1 MKKIILCIM
10 LMLVCL
16 PVYAKEESFYYDNER
31 VEEMWITKVN
41 SEETRSAHPYVI
53 KRRSDNTYVY
63 CLEPFVLLQND
74 VKYILD
80 DNYSKYGLTKEQ
92 IDKINLY
99 IYYGYGYGNHNTDK
113 WYGVTQ
119 YLIWKEADK
128 KADIYFTDKKNGEK
142 KNLYSTEIKE
152 IETLIEEHNKEPNF
166 IKDYVI
172 STNSDLVID
181 SNINLSEYNIKTDIN
196 YEVKDNKIYF
206 SNLDVGTYT
215 IELEK
220 KNNRFVTD
228 FMLYYNKDSQNII
241 IPGNS
246 PKFSKNYSFKISVLE
261 GKLTINKRSSYD
273 NTKLEGAT
281 YGIYKADKLITKIT
295 TDKEGIGS
303 INLSF
308 GEYIVKELEAP
319 AGYKIDSQLH
329 TIKIDN
335 NSLNINLDLLNDQE
349 IVDVPDTL
357 IKGKLNCS
365 ICLIIIGI
373 FGLIYGKKK
382 YYLH

>member
-16 PVYAKEESFYYDNER
+16 PVYAKEESFFYDNER

-41 SEETRSAHPYVI
+41 SEEVRSAHPYVI

-80 DNYSKYGLTKEQ
+80 NDYSKYGLTKEQ

-99 IYYGYGYGNHNTDK
+99 IYYGYGYGNHNTDR

-119 YLIWKEADK
+119 YLIWKEADQ
-128 KADIYFTDKKNGEK
+128 KADIYFTDEKNGEK
-142 KNLYSTEIKE
+142 KNLYSSEIKE
-152 IETLIEEHNKEPNF
+152 IENLIEEHNKEPNF
-166 IKDYVI
+166 IKDYI
-172 STNSDLVID
+172 MSTNSDLIID
-181 SNINLSEYNIKTDIN
+181 SNVNLNDYNIKTNAN
-196 YEVKDNKIYF
+196 YELKDNKIYF
-206 SNLDVGTYT
+206 SNLNIGTYT
-215 IELEK
+215 IELER
-220 KNNRFVTD
+220 KNNRFITD

-246 PKFSKNYSFKISVLE
+246 PEFSKKYSFKINVLE
-261 GKLTINKRSSYD
+261 GKLTINKKSSYND
-273 NTKLEGAT
+273 SKLEGAI
-281 YGIYKADKLITKIT
+281 YGIYKGDELITKIT
-295 TDKEGIGS
+295 TDEEGMGS
-303 INLSF
+303 VNLSF

-319 AGYKIDSQLH
+319 AGYKIDSQLY
-329 TIKIDN
+329 TITISN
-335 NSLNINLDLLNDQE
+335 NSLNVNLDLVNEQE

-357 IKGKLNCS
+357 IKGKLNDS
-365 ICLIIIGI
+365 IFLVIIGI